1 MGKTKISSREKISKE
16 DELPDDVPIR
26 HPNRNVDKRNDASKD
41 NIYKGK
47 LQSDE
52 SDKSRNET
60 FSEPLTDTVPVELPS
75 LISKEILA
83 QLKDFTSECCITIYL
98 PTHASGME
106 VNEGHDAIRFKNSL
120 QQAYHQLTEQG
131 HDEGSIKRW
140 LKPGYDLL
148 RDDAFWTRQ
157 SKGLAVFISDN
168 YCRYLHMQQEPAEKV
183 YINKSFALAP
193 LIPLLT
199 NPEYFYL
206 LVISKQQ
213 AKLFRADDY
222 GMTEIKI
229 SNMPDGVEGTKRM
242 LDRSASTFRA
252 AGAPANGGGNYHG
265 IGGGNPDDK
274 TNIAVYLEAVDDRLW
289 EALLNKEHVPL
300 LLAGVEYLIPIYRSV
315 SDYKHVWDDALTGS
329 HEHEDIAT
337 LYPKARAIMQ
347 PYFDQRLNNALEQ
360 YGNQSATPQTST
372 NLAEIIPAA
381 HYGRVSHLFIVKGE
395 QVWGTFDEQTNEL
408 TVQGESTGDN
418 EDLFDKA
425 VTNTLLTGGEVFIV
439 DSEKM
444 PAASAMA
451 AILRY

>member
-1 MGKTKISSREKISKE
+1 MGKTKILSREKISQE
-16 DELPDDVPIR
+16 DELPNDVPIR
-26 HPNRNVDKRNDASKD
+26 HPNRNVDKRNDASRD

-52 SDKSRNET
+52 SDKNRNEALAET
-60 FSEPLTDTVPVELPS
+60 LTDKVPIELPS

-83 QLKDFTSECCITIYL
+83 QLKEFTSERCITIYL

-106 VNEGHDAIRFKNSL
+106 VNEGHDAIRFKNAL
-120 QQAYHQLTEQG
+120 QQAHQQLTHLG
-131 HDEGSIKRW
+131 HNEDAIKQW
-140 LKPGYDLL
+140 LKPGYDMLH
-148 RDDAFWTRQ
+148 DDAFWTRQ
-157 SKGLAVFISDN
+157 SKGLAVFISDG
-168 YCRYLHMQQEPAEKV
+168 YCRYLHMQQEPAENV

-193 LIPLLT
+193 LISLLT

-222 GMTEIKI
+222 GMTEVKI
-229 SNMPDGVEGTKRM
+229 SNMPDGVDGTKRM
-242 LDRSASTFRA
+242 LDKSASTFRA
-252 AGAPANGGGNYHG
+252 SGAASNGGANYHG

-274 TNIAVYLEAVDDRLW
+274 QNIAVYLEAVDDRLW
-289 EALLNKEHVPL
+289 EALLNKEYAPL

-315 SDYKHVWDDALTGS
+315 SDYKHVWTDALTGS

-347 PYFDQRLNNALEQ
+347 PYFEQRLSNALER

-381 HYGRVSHLFIVKGE
+381 HYGRISHLFVVKGE
-395 QVWGTFDEQTNEL
+395 QVWGTFDELTNEL

-439 DSEKM
+439 DSDKM
-444 PAASAMA
+444 PAASTMA
-451 AILRY
+451 AIMRY

>member
-1 MGKTKISSREKISKE
+1 MGKTKNISREKIIKE
-16 DELPDDVPIR
+16 DELPNDVPIR
-26 HPNRNVDKRNDASKD
+26 HPNRNVDKRNDALKD
-41 NIYKGK
+41 NSNKEK
-47 LQSDE
+47 LQSEE

-60 FSEPLTDTVPVELPS
+60 IAEPTTDAVPIELPS
-75 LISKEILA
+75 IISKEILA
-83 QLKDFTSECCITIYL
+83 QLKGFTSECCITIYL
-98 PTHASGME
+98 PTHSSGME
-106 VNEGHDAIRFKNSL
+106 VNKGHDAIRLKNAL
-120 QQAYHQLTEQG
+120 QQAHQQLTQQG
-131 HDEGSIKRW
+131 HDEGPVKQL

-148 RDDAFWTRQ
+148 SDDAFWTRQ
-157 SKGLAVFISDN
+157 NKGLAVFISDN

-183 YINKSFALAP
+183 YINKSFALSP
-193 LIPLLT
+193 LVSLLA

-222 GMTEIKI
+222 GMTEVNI
-229 SNMPDGVEGTKRM
+229 SNIPDGVEGTKRM
-242 LDRSASTFRA
+242 LDKSASTFRA
-252 AGAPANGGGNYHG
+252 AGAASHGGANYHG

-274 TNIAVYLEAVDDRLW
+274 TNIAVYLEAVDDKLW
-289 EALLNKEHVPL
+289 EALLNKEHAPL

-315 SDYKHVWDDALTGS
+315 CDYKYVWDDALTGS

-347 PYFDQRLNNALEQ
+347 PYFEQRLNNAIER

-408 TVQGESTGDN
+408 TMQGESTGDN

-425 VTNTLLTGGEVFIV
+425 VTNTLLTGGEVFMV

-444 PAASAMA
+444 PAASTMA

>member
-1 MGKTKISSREKISKE
+1 MGKTKILSREKISIE
-16 DELPDDVPIR
+16 DELPNDVPIR
-26 HPNRNVDKRNDASKD
+26 HPNRNVDKRNDASRD

-52 SDKSRNET
+52 SDKSRNEA
-60 FSEPLTDTVPVELPS
+60 FAEPVTDTIPIELPS

-83 QLKDFTSECCITIYL
+83 QLRDFTSERCITIYL

-106 VNEGHDAIRFKNSL
+106 VNEGHDAIRFKNAL
-120 QQAYHQLTEQG
+120 QQAHQQLTRLN
-131 HDEGSIKRW
+131 HDEDFIKRW
-140 LKPGYDLL
+140 LKPAYDLL

-157 SKGLAVFISDN
+157 SKGLAVFISDG
-168 YCRYLHMQQEPAEKV
+168 YCRYLHMQQEPTEKV

-193 LIPLLT
+193 LISLLT

-222 GMTEIKI
+222 GMTEVKI

-242 LDRSASTFRA
+242 LDKSASTFRA
-252 AGAPANGGGNYHG
+252 SGAASNGGANYHG

-274 TNIAVYLEAVDDRLW
+274 QNIAVYLEAVDDRLW
-289 EALLNKEHVPL
+289 EALLNKEHAPL

-315 SDYKHVWDDALTGS
+315 SDYKHVWTDALTGS

-337 LYPKARAIMQ
+337 LYPKARAVMQ
-347 PYFDQRLNNALEQ
+347 PYFEQRLNNALER

-381 HYGRVSHLFIVKGE
+381 HYGRISHLFIVKGE

-439 DSEKM
+439 DSDKM
-444 PAASAMA
+444 PAASTMA
-451 AILRY
+451 AIMRY